1 MNEVTY
7 HGLEATLVHLY
18 FTRGPIDAAGAAK
31 KEGGDG
37 MFVDSYGGN
46 SAGAGN
52 AAVGGRVLPA
62 TITGNARAV
71 FNLLQSEPHN
81 NEGFHVNVIAAKLG
95 MPVAEVYKSGD
106 ALLSEGCIYTTV
118 DDETWA
124 VLEY

>member
-18 FTRGPIDAAGAAK
+18 FTRGPIDAANPAK

-46 SAGAGN
+46 NMGAGN
-52 AAVGGRVLPA
+52 AAAGGRQLPPKVSP
-62 TITGNARAV
+62 NSRQV
-71 FNLLQSEPHN
+71 FNLLQSEPQN
-81 NEGFHVNVIAAKLG
+81 NEGLNVNMIATKLG
-95 MPVAEVYKSGD
+95 MPVAEVYKCGD
-106 ALLSEGCIYTTV
+106 ELLSEGCIYTTV

-124 VLEY
+124 VLEF